1 MSYYPIKN
9 IRGKLVYVP
18 LQTTYSSSKRK
29 KLHLCDRIYKNVFGE
44 DYICTPIFAGNIR
57 ELKEGHY
64 VFPEY
69 IFFRE
74 IFKKRSTKY
83 LPVFEKEGFIL
94 RNKDYDDI
102 LIIMYCS
109 DKRYFSEYDL
119 YLLLDKIISEKIEGL
134 YYPTFLISKSS
145 KKQFLEEILS
155 NINVKEALRQ
165 KTIHIIHAPSRKGFK
180 NSIKIAKILNKR
192 SKSSSIYKLSKTTEV
207 LYCKLQ

>member
-1 MSYYPIKN
+1 MSYYPIRN

-18 LQTTYSSSKRK
+18 FQTINSSKYK
-29 KLHLCDRIYKNVFGE
+29 KLHLCNRIYENVFGK
-44 DYICTPIFAGNIR
+44 DYMCTSIFARNIR

-64 VFPEY
+64 VLPEY

-74 IFKKRSTKY
+74 IFKKRSTKC
-83 LPVFEKEGFIL
+83 LPIFEKEGFIL

-102 LIIMYCS
+102 LIIIYYS

-155 NINVKEALRQ
+155 DINVKEALRQ

-180 NSIKIAKILNKR
+180 NSIEIAKILNKR
-192 SKSSSIYKLSKTTEV
+192 FRFSSTYKLSKTTEV
-207 LYCKLQ
+207 LYCELQ